1 MIKVSVELV
10 PPVPSNYSNDELA
23 RHVRHHFPNLS
34 GPLLTLLERF
44 EGQEGTVNAVRK
56 LEDQESKV
64 TCPHCGTE
72 IQIDLEL
79 ES

>member
-1 MIKVSVELV
+1 MKVFVERV
-10 PPVPSNYSNDELA
+10 PPVTSNYSDKELA
-23 RHVRHHFPNLS
+23 CHVRHYFPNLS

-44 EGQEGTVNAVRK
+44 EGQESTVNAVRD

-72 IQIDLEL
+72 IRIDLEL
-79 ES
+79 EL

>member
-1 MIKVSVELV
+1 MKVSVEQV
-10 PPVPSNYSNDELA
+10 PPVPSSYSNEELA
-23 RHVRHHFPNLS
+23 RHVRHYFSNLN

-44 EGQEGTVNAVRK
+44 EDREGTVNAVRD
-56 LEDQESKV
+56 LEDKGLKV
-64 TCPHCGTE
+64 ACPLCGAE